1 MSSKLKY
8 FKEIPTAFIQK
19 YGLKQEDVQND
30 KYFEI
35 VISREQPSVKILEE
49 TNLNWLKLDDKEDGT
64 LIIRQT
70 FGLRDKEKKAIIKLE
85 PFDMNFED
93 NKPKRMHNQKQIG
106 RPKALTPIQV
116 DEALSSAASLV
127 FGAGLMFSNWGNKM
141 RSDKEHVNK
150 LPVMDQS
157 SYMKAGGDPNIFY
170 YHSYYELIEDEALI
184 IKAFIPQQCLFWN
197 FQLNN
202 HWMESLDYSHF
213 PIHINGDR
221 AVYDEDNGDKCV
233 YIVVSHDEYVD
244 KKILLP
250 QKYRNCKVNWL
261 STCYHKKGTML
272 FRWLRAEEFKHP
284 TTEVVKLI
292 MLH

>member
-1 MSSKLKY
+1 MGDAKN
-8 FKEIPTAFIQK
+8 E
-19 YGLKQEDVQND
+19 

-35 VISREQPSVKILEE
+35 VISQEQPDVKILE
-49 TNLNWLKLDDKEDGT
+49 THNLNWLRLDKKEDGT

-70 FGLRDKEKKAIIKLE
+70 FGLRDKEKKAFIKLE
-85 PFDMNFED
+85 PFDMNFAKETSS
-93 NKPKRMHNQKQIG
+93 KRVHHLIG

-141 RSDKEHVNK
+141 RSDKKHVNA

-170 YHSYYELIEDEALI
+170 YHSYYELMKDEALI
-184 IKAFIPQQCLFWN
+184 IKAIIPKHLFWN

-202 HWMESLDYSHF
+202 HWMESLDYCNF

-221 AVYDEDNGDKCV
+221 AVYDEDDNGDKCA

-244 KKILLP
+244 KTILLP
-250 QKYRNCKVNWL
+250 KKYRNCKVNW
-261 STCYHKKGTML
+261 
-272 FRWLRAEEFKHP
+272 
-284 TTEVVKLI
+284 
-292 MLH
+292 